1 MKLQQELIPLQ
12 KKLASI
18 LPQIQKHA
26 EQLKSN
32 KDYKNFET
40 RLAWDC
46 LRAVT
51 SSKEICEWYEKY
63 KCNDDHIGTLAK
75 SALRAVYPVKD

>member
-12 KKLASI
+12 KKLATI
-18 LPQIQKHA
+18 LPQIKEHA
-26 EQLKSN
+26 EHLKV
-32 KDYKNFET
+32 KQDYKNFET

-51 SSKEICEWYEKY
+51 SSGEICGWYEKY
-63 KCNDDHIGTLAK
+63 SCNDEHIGTLAK
-75 SALRAVYPVKD
+75 NALKAVYPVKD